1 MAGYTGHRILG
12 TCYRICLADRR
23 LYDGYLYRCTGRN
36 SEGSDRS
43 GQNRRRPRTAAVP
56 KRLCPFDHA
65 SYNDLPVPDHLQRIQ
80 NVRPQPV
87 ADQGR
92 TGNLHP
98 VAGL

>member
-12 TCYRICLADRR
+12 TRYRVRLADRR

-43 GQNRRRPRTAAVP
+43 GQDRRRPPTAAVP

-65 SYNDLPVPDHLQRIQ
+65 SHHHLPVPDHLQRIQ

-87 ADQGR
+87 ADQG
-92 TGNLHP
+92 GAWNLDA